1 MMFRKI
7 YYSWVLAGFLVLM
20 GCSEQPIVKAVPLEY
35 SIKVAEAI
43 MSRYDSIVHHMD
55 HLDKRTSWQ
64 YDYALLAEAIGKLER
79 YTNNPVY
86 GEYMK
91 DFFDYY
97 VDSVGNIRYYKL
109 EEYNLD
115 KIRPAVP
122 LFSLYEETG
131 DSCYANALHLEIKQL
146 ETHPRTAERGYWH
159 KKIYPHQMWLDG
171 VFMASPFM
179 AEYAEVFGQPQWF
192 DEAVRQ
198 ITLIYTKTLDPKTGL
213 LYHAWDESKTQ
224 RWANPE
230 NGQSR
235 HFWGR
240 ATGWYMMAIV
250 DVLDF
255 LPEDH
260 VGRDSLIS
268 IFVNVAESLM
278 KVQDPESKLWLQVL
292 DCGGI
297 EGNYLEASGS
307 SMFIYSFAKG
317 VRKGYLQPSYLKVAH
332 EAFDG
337 IIANLMKN
345 DENGNLVLTQIC
357 GGCGLGGIP
366 YREGDYQY
374 YVTEKIVEND
384 PKGIA
389 PFILAGIELHEAD
402 VAKLEE

>member
-1 MMFRKI
+1 MFKKVI
-7 YYSWVLAGFLVLM
+7 YSLALAGFFILM
-20 GCSEQPIVKAVPLEY
+20 GCSTKPITKDPLEY
-35 SIKVAEAI
+35 SIKVADTM

-55 HLDKRTSWQ
+55 HLDKRASWQ

-79 YTNNPVY
+79 YTNNPAY
-86 GEYMK
+86 GKYMK
-91 DFFDYY
+91 GFFDYY
-97 VDSVGNIRYYKL
+97 VDSVGSIRYYKL

-122 LFSLYEETG
+122 LFLLYEKTS
-131 DSCYANALHLEIKQL
+131 DSCYAKALHQEIKQL
-146 ETHPRTAERGYWH
+146 EMHPRTAEGGYWH

-171 VFMASPFM
+171 IFMASPFM
-179 AEYAEVFGQPQWF
+179 AEYAKMFRQPQWF

-198 ITLIYTKTLDPKTGL
+198 ITLIYNKTVDPETGL

-224 RWANPE
+224 RWANPV

-235 HFWGR
+235 HFWSR
-240 ATGWYMMAIV
+240 ATGWYMMAIT

-260 VGRDSLIS
+260 TGRDSLVAILGS
-268 IFVNVAESLM
+268 VAEALM
-278 KVQDPESKLWLQVL
+278 KVQDPESRLWYQVL
-292 DCGGI
+292 DCGGKD
-297 EGNYLEASGS
+297 GNYLEASGS

-317 VRKGYLQPSYLKVAH
+317 AGKGYLQPSYLKVAH
-332 EAFDG
+332 DAFNSL
-337 IIANLMKN
+337 IANLMKT
-345 DENGNLVLTQIC
+345 DKEGNLILTQIC
-357 GGCGLGGIP
+357 GGCGLGGTP

-402 VAKLEE
+402 VALGK